1 MHDDRSIDERLEQL
15 RADPVLD
22 LTVDGS
28 AVGGLLAAAFG
39 REITGD
45 EERCAHCGT
54 SSVIATMR
62 VYARG
67 PGVVIRCPACTDV
80 VLRIV
85 ETPTGLRIDASGAT
99 HLRG

>member
-1 MHDDRSIDERLEQL
+1 MTAATLWACPHCGDH
-15 RADPVLD
+15 
-22 LTVDGS
+22 VDS
-28 AVGGLLAAAFG
+28 
-39 REITGD
+39 GD
-45 EERCAHCGT
+45 ERCAHCGT
-54 SSVIATMR
+54 TSVIATMR

-80 VLRIV
+80 VIRIV